1 MKLEDYRLANWKD
14 NKIKRQK
21 KVADKRILL
30 LSIDRTIL
38 PLKEGR
44 KKLLAVDKENNV
56 VWIAELPTEA
66 YDSYY
71 EMKYED
77 GIIYGKSSNS
87 FIAEI
92 NPETGEII
100 KSYNN

>member
-14 NKIKRQK
+14 NKIERQK

-56 VWIAELPTEA
+56 V
-66 YDSYY
+66 
-71 EMKYED
+71 
-77 GIIYGKSSNS
+77 
-87 FIAEI
+87 
-92 NPETGEII
+92 
-100 KSYNN
+100 

>member
-1 MKLEDYRLANWKD
+1 
-14 NKIKRQK
+14 
-21 KVADKRILL
+21 
-30 LSIDRTIL
+30 
-38 PLKEGR
+38 
-44 KKLLAVDKENNV
+44 
-56 VWIAELPTEA
+56 LPTEA

-92 NPETGEII
+92 NLETGEII